1 MSDWKKIPMSTEEI
15 QELFLNTSKHYTID
29 LKNSALKGEAF
40 ITYISNMQMN
50 CSLAIDE
57 TVPSE
62 EKFEILRLFLTSRQ
76 TIKCDTLLNT
86 TALLLLKSRNVD
98 VQNSIGWLSFD
109 EVKLFIEQNKSLID
123 DISDFIDSMPL
134 TATCFNTEIKEEYLV
149 PAIEKGEVEV
159 ITDLEAIGV
168 NILALMGITDFLE
181 FSLAA
186 NPNPNTKMRYY
197 QPQVERLTYDKQT
210 IFDIFFKREDPSFLM
225 SMVNILFSSGEQEVK
240 LMQDYLEI

>member
-1 MSDWKKIPMSTEEI
+1 MNDWKKIPMSTEEI
-15 QELFLNTSKHYTID
+15 QELFLNTNKHYTID

-57 TVPSE
+57 TVPTE
-62 EKFEILRLFLTSRQ
+62 EKFEILKLFLTSRQ

-86 TALLLLKSRNVD
+86 AALLLLRSRKVD
-98 VQNSIGWLSFD
+98 IQNSIGWLSFE
-109 EVKLFIEQNKSLID
+109 EVDTFVKQNKDLIEEV
-123 DISDFIDSMPL
+123 SSFVDSMPL
-134 TATCFNTEIKEEYLV
+134 TATCFNTEIKEQYLV
-149 PAIEKGEVEV
+149 PAIENGEVEV
-159 ITDLEAIGV
+159 VTDLEAIGV

-181 FSLAA
+181 FFLAA
-186 NPNPNTKMRYY
+186 NPSSSTRMKYY

-225 SMVNILFSSGEQEVK
+225 SMVNLLFSSGEQEIK
-240 LMQDYLEI
+240 LMQDYLEA